1 MSRSKYGA
9 KKVTVDGITFDSKKE
24 ANRWC
29 ELRLMERAGVITGLE
44 RQLKFVLIP
53 SQFEKV
59 ERYSKT
65 GKRLSDDFRCVEREV
80 SYVADFVYYQDGKLV
95 VEDTKGFKTDAY
107 IIKRKLMRYVNGIAI
122 KEI

>member
-44 RQLKFVLIP
+44 RQVKFVLIP
-53 SQFEKV
+53 SQREKV

-80 SYVADFVYYQDGKLV
+80 SYVADFVYYQDGKMV

-107 IIKRKLMRYVNGIAI
+107 IIKRKLMRYVHGIAI

>member
-44 RQLKFVLIP
+44 RQVKFVLIP
-53 SQFEKV
+53 AQY
-59 ERYSKT
+59 ERCERFGKN
-65 GKRLSDDFRCVEREV
+65 GKRLEDARRCVEKEV
-80 SYVADFVYYQDGKLV
+80 SYVADFTYYENGKLV
-95 VEDTKGFKTDAY
+95 VEDTKGFRTKDY
-107 IIKRKLMRYVNGIAI
+107 IIKRKLMRYVHGIAI

>member
-29 ELRLMERAGVITGLE
+29 ELWLMERAGVITGLE
-44 RQLKFVLIP
+44 RQVKFVLIP
-53 SQFEKV
+53 SQCEKV

-80 SYVADFVYYQDGKLV
+80 SYVADFVYYQDGKMV

-107 IIKRKLMRYVNGIAI
+107 IIKRKLMRYVHGIAI